1 MMGALY
7 QILFTGQLKPGIDPE
22 EALQEFA
29 TVFKVP
35 DDKARQLVLG
45 GQERV
50 LKKEVDEAN
59 AERYRALL
67 DDLGLVVRVEPIGAE
82 WGSGPT
88 GQDRP
93 AAGTGPH
100 TQPNAGPNA
109 AAGGAHAASASKT
122 EGVDP
127 YAPPAADLSTPRGV
141 PLEKMMTGPHAVPAG
156 HGWQWI
162 TSGFDLFK
170 RLPAVW
176 IGAVVLL
183 MLINL
188 VVSLVPMLGG
198 LLGTLLGPVFLGG
211 LMLGAH
217 AQASGGRL
225 QIADLFAGFS
235 ANPSRLFAVGGL
247 YLGGIMSIVVIVLMV
262 VSIFGVGIGTLDP
275 AVLEQQDP
283 ELVAATL
290 GPMFLLALLF
300 LMFLLIPLIMAYWF
314 APVLVVLE
322 DMQALEAMK
331 LSFTACW
338 RNVVP
343 FMVFGLAAFV
353 LLILGAIPFGL
364 GLFIVSPVLVASIY
378 TSYRDIFYR
387 Q

>member
-1 MMGALY
+1 MGALY

-22 EALQEFA
+22 QALREFA

-35 DDKARQLVLG
+35 EDKARELVLG

-67 DDLGLVVRVEPIGAE
+67 DEIGLLVRVAPIGRD
-82 WGSGPT
+82 
-88 GQDRP
+88 QDGP
-93 AAGTGPH
+93 AAGVAPVRK
-100 TQPNAGPNA
+100 AAA
-109 AAGGAHAASASKT
+109 AAGGSFGGSAGGARAGSAHAPAD
-122 EGVDP
+122 VDP
-127 YAPPAADLSTPRGV
+127 YAPPAADLRTPRGA
-141 PLEKMMTGPHAVPAG
+141 PLEQRMTGPHRVPAG

-162 TSGFDLFK
+162 TRGFELFK
-170 RLPAVW
+170 RLPGAW
-176 IGAVVLL
+176 IGAVVLM

-188 VVSLVPMLGG
+188 VVSMVPVLGG
-198 LLGTLLGPVFLGG
+198 LLGNLLGPVFLGG

-225 QIADLFAGFS
+225 QIGDLFAGFS
-235 ANPSRLFAVGGL
+235 ANPGRLFAVGGL
-247 YLGGIMSIVVIVLMV
+247 YLGGIMTIVVVVLMV
-262 VSIFGVGIGTLDP
+262 VSIFGVGVGTLDP

-290 GPMFLLALLF
+290 GPMFLLVLLF
-300 LMFLLIPLIMAYWF
+300 LMLLLIPLVMAYWF
-314 APVLVVLE
+314 APALVVLE
-322 DMQALEAMK
+322 DMRALEAMK

-343 FMVFGLAAFV
+343 FLIFGLAAFA
-353 LLILGAIPFGL
+353 LLIIGAIPFGI
-364 GLFIVSPVLVASIY
+364 GLFIVFPVLVASIY
-378 TSYRDIFYR
+378 ASYRDIFY
-387 Q
+387 QQ